1 MPFAAS
7 HAHPTAALGAQS
19 TDSSNLSRSGSPK
32 NRPRLHSSSNPII
45 AALTPS
51 TSMSG
56 SSPGSGSHKRKVSDL
71 EDDSFPPPQSQS
83 ALKIAPSY
91 SLSHTDSSNGSTPA
105 SVHAAGAASTSNSQG
120 QPARSDTMDSS
131 RSHPNNSST
140 SSPSLPAQSSGNNNN
155 NYNNNN
161 NNNSSASTS
170 KVEPSQALPFPQLQV
185 TGHHGLQSNTGGNKR
200 IKTARAC
207 DSCRRKKI
215 RCDVIEDGTAPGDPN
230 NGNGGLTCAH
240 CRQYGFETR
249 FKKKREREQ
258 EAELAA
264 KAAAARPPLLS
275 GPSPLGSPFSTMP
288 GAGGGN
294 TALYRAPSGANF
306 FNPAAGALG
315 PGPSATGLPANMG
328 RHLPSAPGPVGPP
341 AGHTLPPPGVGM
353 GAVGVGSRYPSY
365 DSLPPLN
372 PAAAGG
378 SRLVSQEWPP
388 PPPLPLPSSGGGSSG
403 PAPILPPAPAPSYR
417 SSWREADS
425 LLGSLP
431 LKNESGQYVGRD
443 VGAPRKDSPT
453 HRADGFT
460 GSGQQPLDAR
470 VMGPTSIAY
479 IVHSQPFVPGAA
491 IEAHD
496 IKHHQT
502 FEIGAS
508 GDGIIKFNRPPRR
521 TSAASGE
528 DDEQELT
535 AATEVALA
543 ANAAE
548 EAAAAEGGSTIVP
561 GEANGVSS
569 EQPPPP
575 SIAAKT
581 ERILHQHLSAANSP
595 SVGASSGIARVRL
608 AADVAEKLANVYF
621 SRIANMFPV
630 VTKAEFLHLSP
641 PPPLLLYAVCGIA
654 ALSRDVPRE
663 VLLCV
668 KTSLAA
674 IFRDSDV
681 LSTSKSVTVRAL
693 LVLSLHSD
701 VHGSTAMQSGA
712 RCWNRTGCAVRMAQD
727 LGLHRDAT
735 GRDDEDH
742 DQFFLEQKRRIWGC
756 CVTADRIL
764 SISLGHPLAIDLTDC
779 DVRLPSPY
787 EVKRWADDPSA
798 DPSTDRPFAFNTE
811 MLKLS
816 ILFGRVM
823 KTIYSPTG
831 LMKVTDEE
839 IGGLLRDIDTWMEML
854 PAELQFCG
862 PESSPNAGIL
872 HVAFACLQ
880 MLFWRVFLRIS
891 YICPEHLKF
900 SLTIERMSLLIKW
913 SGEAIFWVDRNEFYL
928 DTLQLVSYSLVFC
941 ATVQYHAW
949 VRRGEK
955 QALEIL
961 KLCRDCV
968 NRFKRPGE
976 GEGEDLSMR
985 AKTAG
990 VIAMLYEAASG
1001 VYANSPVGSQL
1012 NPTAGVINRRAVE
1025 TLRGIVFRADSGRP
1039 GGGVYVAANQAH
1051 LLQDLPTGT
1060 IIHESA
1066 SNAAAA
1072 AAKAGGDGGNANGGG
1087 PVADKTNGGGSWNTS
1102 APVGSWSNAA
1112 VGGSSAVQQQ
1122 QQQQQ
1127 HQQQQHQQQQHQQQ
1141 QQQQHQQQ
1149 QGVVDG
1155 GMSYPMRPR
1164 RGSKNLAMFTMPDGF
1179 TSFQIPPEAGMGR
1192 ALTAHISENGPIQLE
1207 LQRPPY
1213 IPAHPHSSGMSMN
1226 GSNTGVDGGG
1236 GGGNGGEPS
1245 QQQNMATFGMSNAG
1259 GGGSAD
1265 PNMAFLQS
1273 AMNVNPLL
1281 NDLHWPSQAIM
1292 VAGGAEFDGMGGFS
1306 STNPAGSASMNG
1318 LGAHHNHSHNNNNN
1332 HPLSSSSSSSSSLV
1346 SAAGP
1351 SNGSSELFVANGN
1364 QAARYGATTM
1374 MTSQPQS
1381 QSLLSQQQQQQQH
1394 SQPRPQEYLFGN
1406 TASTTGMMD
1415 PSSGGGAMMAG
1426 ALDPSVLDGLPV
1438 SGLDFG
1444 AWDNFFSRFG
1454 PLFPN
1459 AGDNGSGAGPG
1470 PGSGPGVGPNGTA
1483 GGPNPAGS
1491 GLMIGSAASQSELSG
1506 MNNTHFG
1513 GGGGGGGGTSF

>member
-1 MPFAAS
+1 MP
-7 HAHPTAALGAQS
+7 P
-19 TDSSNLSRSGSPK
+19 N
-32 NRPRLHSSSNPII
+32 SSNPTYAHPAISSALGSQSTTSSNDASYNGSPSQYPQYPRLPSASSNAII

-56 SSPGSGSHKRKVSDL
+56 SSPGSGSHKRKASDL
-71 EDDSFPPPQSQS
+71 EEDSFSHPQGQLPP
-83 ALKIAPSY
+83 KVAPSY
-91 SLSHTDSSNGSTPA
+91 SLSQTESPTSSTPA
-105 SVHAAGAASTSNSQG
+105 SGSVAAAPPSNSNDPG
-120 QPARSDTMDSS
+120 QSGSRSNTMDSF
-131 RSHPNNSST
+131 RSNPNNTPTYPSSNNPSH
-140 SSPSLPAQSSGNNNN
+140 SSSSGSGS
-155 NYNNNN
+155 
-161 NNNSSASTS
+161 NSTPTA
-170 KVEPSQALPFPQLQV
+170 KHEQQQPPHIPQLQV

-215 RCDVIEDGTAPGDPN
+215 RCDVIEDGSAPGDPN
-230 NGNGGLTCAH
+230 NGNSGLTCAH
-240 CRQYGFETR
+240 CRQYGFECTFFLPITETR
-249 FKKKREREQ
+249 FKKKRERER

-275 GPSPLGSPFSTMP
+275 GPSPLGSPYSTIP
-288 GAGGGN
+288 GGPAGAA
-294 TALYRAPSGANF
+294 ALYRTSSGGSF
-306 FNPAAGALG
+306 FTPGGGSMASGSSTGGIPVTIARHLPPTAGPLG
-315 PGPSATGLPANMG
+315 PGPS
-328 RHLPSAPGPVGPP
+328 SAPLSGMVHPLAPG
-341 AGHTLPPPGVGM
+341 AGAA
-353 GAVGVGSRYPSY
+353 GAARYASY
-365 DSLPPLN
+365 ESSPPLN
-372 PAAAGG
+372 SISAGG
-378 SRLVSQEWPP
+378 RIASQEWPP
-388 PPPLPLPSSGGGSSG
+388 PPPLPLPSAGGSSLG
-403 PAPILPPAPAPSYR
+403 QVPSVPTPSYR
-417 SSWREADS
+417 STWREV
-425 LLGSLP
+425 GKGP
-431 LKNESGQYVGRD
+431 LVGESAAASGGYYGGGRD
-443 VGAPRKDSPT
+443 TAPVPPRKDSPGQ
-453 HRADGFT
+453 RPDAST
-460 GSGQQPLDAR
+460 GSVLQPPDAR
-470 VMGPTSIAY
+470 VLGPTSIAY
-479 IVHSQPFVPGAA
+479 IVHSHPFVPGAA

-502 FEIGAS
+502 FEVGAS

-548 EAAAAEGGSTIVP
+548 EASSVSGGGAAAGGAAEGSATAVGDGDGGSKQ
-561 GEANGVSS
+561 VSS
-569 EQPPPP
+569 ANTTL
-575 SIAAKT
+575 IDIKAKT
-581 ERILHQHLSAANSP
+581 EKTLNQHHLSAANSP
-595 SVGASSGIARVRL
+595 SVGSSGIARVRL

-621 SRIANMFPV
+621 SNIANMFPV

-641 PPPLLLYAVCGIA
+641 PPPILLYAVCAVA

-668 KTSLAA
+668 KTSLSA

-735 GRDDEDH
+735 GRDDEDD

-831 LMKVTDEE
+831 LMKTTDEE

-854 PAELQFCG
+854 PVELQFCG
-862 PESSPNAGIL
+862 PESSPTAGIL

-891 YICPEHLKF
+891 YICPAHLKF
-900 SLTIERMSLLIKW
+900 SLNIERMTLLIKW
-913 SGEAIFWVDRNEFYL
+913 SREAILWVDRNEFYL

-955 QALEIL
+955 EALGIL

-968 NRFKRPGE
+968 NRFKRPGGE
-976 GEGEDLSMR
+976 EGEDLSMR

-990 VIAMLYEAASG
+990 VIGMLYEAASG
-1001 VYANSPVGSQL
+1001 VYAGSPVGSQL
-1012 NPTAGVINRRAVE
+1012 NPTAGVFNRRAVE
-1025 TLRGIVFRADSGRP
+1025 TLRGIVFRADSARP

-1060 IIHESA
+1060 IIHEDVTSA
-1066 SNAAAA
+1066 LAAAA
-1072 AAKAGGDGGNANGGG
+1072 AAAAGAGKAGAGPGGEVNGGAGAADKANGGG
-1087 PVADKTNGGGSWNTS
+1087 GGTWNTGAPDGNWPAGAVNGAGGSM
-1102 APVGSWSNAA
+1102 
-1112 VGGSSAVQQQ
+1112 QQQ
-1122 QQQQQ
+1122 QG
-1127 HQQQQHQQQQHQQQ
+1127 
-1141 QQQQHQQQ
+1141 
-1149 QGVVDG
+1149 GVVDG
-1155 GMSYPMRPR
+1155 GNGGGTAFMMRPR
-1164 RGSKNLAMFTMPDGF
+1164 RGSKSLGSAFTVPDGL

-1207 LQRPPY
+1207 LQQPPF
-1213 IPAHPHSSGMSMN
+1213 IPAHSGPPGLSMAGN
-1226 GSNTGVDGGG
+1226 GGG
-1236 GGGNGGEPS
+1236 GDS
-1245 QQQNMATFGMSNAG
+1245 SAQNMNPFGLSNATG
-1259 GGGSAD
+1259 GGGSSSSTAD

-1281 NDLHWPSQAIM
+1281 NDLHWPSQSIM
-1292 VAGGAEFDGMGGFS
+1292 IAGGAEFDGMGVVS
-1306 STNPAGSASMNG
+1306 SMPAGGSVAMNG
-1318 LGAHHNHSHNNNNN
+1318 VGPGHHGGNNNN
-1332 HPLSSSSSSSSSLV
+1332 PTSSMG
-1346 SAAGP
+1346 AAHSTEVLAG
-1351 SNGSSELFVANGN
+1351 ANGN
-1364 QAARYGATTM
+1364 SAGENSYGGSSGSM
-1374 MTSQPQS
+1374 MTGQRQG
-1381 QSLLSQQQQQQQH
+1381 QQQTHHAQ
-1394 SQPRPQEYLFGN
+1394 PQEYVFDN
-1406 TASTTGMMD
+1406 TNHLGGPQGQAQAQGQHGMVDASGASMM
-1415 PSSGGGAMMAG
+1415 GIGAF
-1426 ALDPSVLDGLPV
+1426 DPSVLDGLPV

-1454 PLFPN
+1454 VLYPN
-1459 AGDNGSGAGPG
+1459 AADNSNGSGAG
-1470 PGSGPGVGPNGTA
+1470 GSGMMGGGASTSQGDLSGVPNGGY
-1483 GGPNPAGS
+1483 GGA
-1491 GLMIGSAASQSELSG
+1491 
-1506 MNNTHFG
+1506 
-1513 GGGGGGGGTSF
+1513 GGGGGTTF